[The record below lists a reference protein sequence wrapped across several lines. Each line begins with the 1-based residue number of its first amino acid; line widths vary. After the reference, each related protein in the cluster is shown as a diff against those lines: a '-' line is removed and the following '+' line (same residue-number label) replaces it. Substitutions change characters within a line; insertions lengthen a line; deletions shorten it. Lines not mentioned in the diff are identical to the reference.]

1 MEQREESRFIAIWE
15 WFNFVFN
22 LLDFDYLKARTLSK
36 NIQTSVENTH
46 TFYIHAK
53 KYAFE
58 INYAKVK

>member
-53 KYAFE
+53 KYAF
-58 INYAKVK
+58 